1 MILTNVD
8 LRVDAKEYDFG
19 TLFKTS
25 SLGAAPVKGL
35 DYKAAGIPRPSS
47 ISMIMPYINEMKRD
61 GATLILPEGTYTN
74 LGLGLTRR
82 GVPKIVEKDDTEEL
96 YLFLSSSA
104 ENDPKSWNNGNGTVY
119 VPEMYEDRI
128 SIIKSATAFGD
139 EKIGKTNKVH
149 RWTAFLLEV
158 TDFKTTEVILRIR
171 YAQKYADDFIVISHG
186 QVKQISAAD
195 IEDETLVNVCVD
207 SGITDAALMNLAV
220 DMPDRSVPERSK
232 WLPISGKTVP
242 IRSFG
247 VVEKIKPGKDASSAT
262 TAKRKTKKKKENKKH
277 NK

>member
-1 MILTNVD
+1 MLLTNVD
-8 LRVDAKEYDFG
+8 LRISAKEYDFG

-25 SLGAAPVKGL
+25 SLGAVPVEGL
-35 DYKAAGIPRPSS
+35 DYAAADIPRPSNIS
-47 ISMIMPYINEMKRD
+47 IIMPYITEMKRD
-61 GATLILPEGTYTN
+61 GADLILPEGTYNNLSLGVTN
-74 LGLGLTRR
+74 R
-82 GVPKIVEKDDTEEL
+82 GVPKIIEKEDTKEL

-119 VPEMYEDRI
+119 VPEMYENRI
-128 SIIKSATAFGD
+128 SIIKSATAFGN

-158 TDFKTTEVILRIR
+158 PDFKTTEVILRIR

-186 QVKQISAAD
+186 LVKQISAAD

-207 SGITDAALMNLAV
+207 NGIADTALMNLAV
-220 DMPDRSVPERSK
+220 DMPERSK

-242 IRSFG
+242 IRAFG